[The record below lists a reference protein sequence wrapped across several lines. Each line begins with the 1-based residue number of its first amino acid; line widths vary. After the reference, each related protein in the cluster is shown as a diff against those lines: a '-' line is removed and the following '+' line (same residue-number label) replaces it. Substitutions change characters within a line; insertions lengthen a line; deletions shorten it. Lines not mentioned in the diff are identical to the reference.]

1 MLDIKTYSEN
11 IGLTKFTLELRRMN
25 TQIKDFL
32 AFLDGSNS
40 RFHASMQIQS
50 RLQAAGFIALPENK
64 AFKLKKGGKYYICR
78 KDTAVLAFVMGSEPL
93 AKSGIKM
100 AASHIDYPSL
110 KLKMDSVRNDKG
122 TIRCG
127 VEVYSGVDI
136 NGGGIMHTWTD
147 RELSVA
153 GKVLIKTATGVQT
166 EVIDIKN
173 PIAIIPNIA
182 IHLNREVNKGFQ
194 YNRQSHLQAILSVS
208 SGSGNPLYE
217 LVAKKLKVKAE
228 QIVDSELYLYDPRP
242 ATLIGTEGDMIS
254 SQGLD
259 NLAMTH
265 AILSGL
271 LSSQKP
277 KQTAMGV
284 FFDHEEIGSQT
295 PQGAMSSLLSEVLE
309 RLCLSQSTSREDY
322 YLALRHSFM
331 ISADM
336 AHAYHPSYAEKYD
349 PDYSPYMNKGIVIK
363 LNANHRY
370 ASTTDSTARFIALCD
385 AAKVPYQ
392 KFLVRSDMP
401 CGSTV
406 GPIVAAQLGL
416 DTVDIGNPIWAMHSI
431 RETGGTLDHLYL
443 IKVMEQYFG
452 K

>member
-1 MLDIKTYSEN
+1 
-11 IGLTKFTLELRRMN
+11 MN
-25 TQIKDFL
+25 THIKDFL

-50 RLQAAGFIALPENK
+50 RLQAAGFLALPENK

-78 KDTAVLAFVMGSEPL
+78 KDTAVLAFIMGSEAL
-93 AKSGIKM
+93 AKSGVKM

-110 KLKMDSVRNDKG
+110 KLKPQSLKIDKG
-122 TIRCG
+122 VVRCG

-153 GKVLIKTATGVQT
+153 GSVM
-166 EVIDIKN
+166 IKN
-173 PIAIIPNIA
+173 AKGYENRFVDLQTPIAIIPNIA

-194 YNRQSHLQAILSVS
+194 YNRQTHLQAILGLKEST
-208 SGSGNPLYE
+208 GNPLYE
-217 LVAKKLKVKAE
+217 LIAKKLKVKAE
-228 QIVDSELYLYDPRP
+228 QIVDSELYLYDPSP
-242 ATLIGTEGDMIS
+242 ATLIGIDGDMIS
-254 SQGLD
+254 SKGLD

-271 LSSQKP
+271 MSSEKP

-309 RLCLSQSTSREDY
+309 RLSLSQSSSREDY
-322 YLALRHSFM
+322 YLMLRNSFM

-370 ASTTDSTARFIALCD
+370 ASTTDSSARFIALCD

-431 RETGGTLDHLYL
+431 RETGGTEDHVYL
-443 IKVMEQYFG
+443 VKALEKYFA
-452 K
+452 

>member
-1 MLDIKTYSEN
+1 MYKI
-11 IGLTKFTLELRRMN
+11 
-25 TQIKDFL
+25 
-32 AFLDGSNS
+32 
-40 RFHASMQIQS
+40 
-50 RLQAAGFIALPENK
+50 
-64 AFKLKKGGKYYICR
+64 
-78 KDTAVLAFVMGSEPL
+78 
-93 AKSGIKM
+93 
-100 AASHIDYPSL
+100 
-110 KLKMDSVRNDKG
+110 
-122 TIRCG
+122 G
-127 VEVYSGVDI
+127 VEVYGSPIVSTLI
-136 NGGGIMHTWTD
+136 D

-153 GKVLIKTATGVQT
+153 GTVLVITAKGY
-166 EVIDIKN
+166 ESMLIDLKQ
-173 PIAIIPNIA
+173 PIAIIPNAA
-182 IHLNREVNKGFQ
+182 IHLNRDINKGFE
-194 YNRQSHLQAILSVS
+194 YNKQTQLQAMLGLSES
-208 SGSGNPLYE
+208 SGNPLYE
-217 LVAKKLKVKAE
+217 LIAKKLKVKAE

-309 RLCLSQSTSREDY
+309 RLCLSQSSSREDY

-443 IKVMEQYFG
+443 IKVMEQYFL
-452 K
+452 